1 MPKDVFGIICA
12 GSESEQLRTLI
23 SRRDVASLPIGGR
36 YRIIDFLLS
45 NMVNSNISNIGIL
58 TKKNCQSIMDH
69 VGAGKEWDLDRK
81 NGGLF
86 ILPPFDTSEGY
97 VKPEGMLDELKNA
110 ERFIDKEPQPY
121 CLICKASV
129 VYNNT
134 YDKMFEQH
142 LETGADIT
150 IMYNIESPS
159 ADKSEPTGEQFVLRM
174 DDTGRVTDI
183 QYSPIE
189 NEECCRSME
198 CLLIHKELLKYL
210 MDNAYSYNKHNQ
222 LVDVIKDNLS
232 NLKVYGYKH
241 EGYSARITSVA
252 NYFKA
257 SMDMLKPKVLQD
269 LFYTGNNVYTKTKDE
284 PPTHYGEHAS
294 VENSM
299 IASGCSIEGT
309 VENSIIFRGVHVG
322 KDVKIK
328 DSVIMQNSQIYD
340 NSVLDKVILDKNA
353 VIRPNS
359 QLIGTVAYPVVIPK
373 GGIV

>member
-1 MPKDVFGIICA
+1 
-12 GSESEQLRTLI
+12 
-23 SRRDVASLPIGGR
+23 
-36 YRIIDFLLS
+36 
-45 NMVNSNISNIGIL
+45 
-58 TKKNCQSIMDH
+58 
-69 VGAGKEWDLDRK
+69 
-81 NGGLF
+81 
-86 ILPPFDTSEGY
+86 
-97 VKPEGMLDELKNA
+97 
-110 ERFIDKEPQPY
+110 
-121 CLICKASV
+121 
-129 VYNNT
+129 
-134 YDKMFEQH
+134 
-142 LETGADIT
+142 
-150 IMYNIESPS
+150 
-159 ADKSEPTGEQFVLRM
+159 
-174 DDTGRVTDI
+174 
-183 QYSPIE
+183 
-189 NEECCRSME
+189 ME

-299 IASGCSIEGT
+299 IASGCTIEGT